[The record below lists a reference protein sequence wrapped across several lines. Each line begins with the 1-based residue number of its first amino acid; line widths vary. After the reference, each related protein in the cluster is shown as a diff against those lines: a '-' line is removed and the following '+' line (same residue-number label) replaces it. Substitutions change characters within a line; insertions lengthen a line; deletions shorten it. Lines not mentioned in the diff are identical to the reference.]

1 MLFMDLT
8 PIQLYYD
15 DKSALHIA
23 SNPVFHERTKH
34 IEIDCH
40 LIRQKIQQ
48 GLVEPHHVSSL
59 ISHDYVVM
67 AIKNGHTKDKCYCIH
82 GFSPWH
88 KLYGKPKP
96 KPRFNSGTVKPP
108 LAAAQPH
115 NVLYVPMFSY
125 NLLSISRLLTDSM
138 CMVTFTP
145 LCCSLQASNWKSAL
159 KIGKTTNGFKL
170 LNQIQLGL
178 HSANSAM
185 STLTCAIIVNKTLLW
200 HYRLGHVP
208 SPILKLLPVA
218 GLSHDITPCDSCALA
233 KQTRIP
239 FPSSQS
245 QLKATFELVHIDL
258 WGPYRH
264 KTHTTCTMFLT
275 IVDDKSKATWVYL
288 VSDKAQVPLIF
299 SDFIFFC

>member
-1 MLFMDLT
+1 MEIALSSKLKLGFVDGTHLKPEANSPLLLHWTWCNNMVTTWILNSVSIIIRNSVVYMQTALDIWKDLED
-8 PIQLYYD
+8 IQLAQFLMGLNELYTGIREENQR
-15 DKSALHIA
+15 SLAL
-23 SNPVFHERTKH
+23 
-34 IEIDCH
+34 
-40 LIRQKIQQ
+40 
-48 GLVEPHHVSSL
+48 SSL
-59 ISHDYVVM
+59 ISHDSVVM

-82 GFSPWH
+82 GFPPWH

-96 KPRFNSGTVKPP
+96 KPRFNSGTMKPP
-108 LAAAQPH
+108 LAAA
-115 NVLYVPMFSY
+115 
-125 NLLSISRLLTDSM
+125 
-138 CMVTFTP
+138 
-145 LCCSLQASNWKSAL
+145 
-159 KIGKTTNGFKL
+159 
-170 LNQIQLGL
+170 QLGL

-185 STLTCAIIVNKTLLW
+185 STLACAIIVNKTLLW

-208 SPILKLLPVA
+208 SPILKLLLVA

-233 KQTRIP
+233 KKTRIP

-245 QLKATFELVHIDL
+245 QSKSTFELVHIDL

-288 VSDKAQVPLIF
+288 VSDKAQVPRIF